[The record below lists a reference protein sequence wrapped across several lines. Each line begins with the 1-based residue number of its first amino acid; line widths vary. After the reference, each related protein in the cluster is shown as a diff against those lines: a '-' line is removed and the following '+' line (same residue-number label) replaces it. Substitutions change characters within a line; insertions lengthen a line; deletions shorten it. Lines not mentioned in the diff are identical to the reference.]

1 MKRRAL
7 PLLLLPL
14 LTASVARAEGPAIP
28 APGEQSIY
36 DVRFMGVKSGRVEL
50 TVGAPTERNHRKV
63 TPVVGVATSGGIA
76 SVYPLADRY
85 VCFWDAERQR
95 TAQSEFMAN
104 ERNHHWRESLRFDDE
119 KQQVLIDRVRE
130 DGGSDHRSISAS
142 PGAVDVVGAVVR
154 LRNLELAEGKRFEI
168 PVSTDA
174 SAFTMTATVQGTE
187 QVQTPRGK
195 VEVYRVALKTGFGEK
210 LRATKDVQVFLTTD
224 PAHVPVRIE
233 AELVVGSFTADL
245 VEFHGV
251 SAALPAG
258 AWMTAA
264 R

>member
-1 MKRRAL
+1 MKL
-7 PLLLLPL
+7 HLLPIALAL
-14 LTASVARAEGPAIP
+14 LAPTLARAEGPSVP

-36 DVRFMGVKSGRVEL
+36 DVRFMGVRSGRVEL
-50 TVGAPTERNHRKV
+50 TVGMPTERNHRKV

-76 SVYPLADRY
+76 SLYPLSDRY
-85 VCFWDAERQR
+85 VCFWDVERQR
-95 TAQSEFMAN
+95 TAQGEFVAN
-104 ERNHHWRESLRFDDE
+104 ERNRRWHESIRFDDASP
-119 KQQVLIDRVRE
+119 QVTIDRVRD
-130 DGGSDHRSISAS
+130 DGGSEHRSITAG
-142 PGAVDVVGAVVR
+142 PGAVDVLGAVVR
-154 LRNLELAEGKRFEI
+154 LRTLELAVGKRFEI

-187 QVQTPRGK
+187 QVETPRGK
-195 VEVYRVALKTGFGEK
+195 VEVYRVGVKTAFGEK

-233 AELVVGSFTADL
+233 AELVVGRFVAEL